1 MTERL
6 RFSPSILTR
15 LGEELVPD
23 ADQGVVELV
32 KNAYD
37 ADATRCRVELSGT
50 ENAGGSIRVVDNGAG
65 MSDTDLKHGFLIVGR
80 SRKDAASLTRQFGR
94 VTVGDKGLG
103 RLSALRLG
111 RRVRLVT
118 RPQSKPGVEF
128 RIELDWD
135 AFDQAEAVEDVP
147 IQLIESA
154 SDLPHGT
161 EIRIEQLRA
170 PFSRGTANKLARN
183 LLLLSDPFRDA
194 DDRIG
199 LEGDPGFSA
208 ELNAPDFHDIQSK
221 VESSYFKD
229 ADFRIVGELD
239 ARGVGKFSLLD
250 WKGEVLH
257 SGTSERI
264 YAAPILRFNL
274 WHFILDKSR
283 FSNKSST
290 LPEVRAWLKHIGGV
304 HIYQDGIRVPPYG
317 GPGND
322 WLDLNLMRVR
332 SPELRPGTN
341 TSIGQVSVSNLSGAF
356 VQKTD
361 RVGFLEN
368 LPFQELRQFCK
379 DCLDWAARVRV
390 SEREA
395 KRRAERDDANKR
407 AEKATASLDAVL
419 AKAVPVTQRKEVDVA
434 ISRVLKA
441 TERET
446 KVLREE
452 LQLYRSLA
460 TAGMTSAVF
469 AHEIGRPLELLDTNL
484 TSLLNMI
491 PEDRRNDAQRR
502 VGRIERSKARLN
514 SFVSI
519 PLKLLAKSKRRS
531 GRIDLNDCVANL
543 MELLYPILEHF
554 HVKLRVEQAAG
565 NIAVNGS
572 EALIEGILLNLI
584 TNSIN
589 AFQRRASNVEDRV
602 LRVSTAYDGD
612 VLLMVE
618 DNAGGIKDI
627 DISEIFLPGVTSSA
641 DGTGFGLTIVQDS
654 VSDLGGRIDVD
665 PLTVFGGALFTVRLP
680 PMRDLFR

>member
-6 RFSPSILTR
+6 RFSPSILAR

-23 ADQGVVELV
+23 ADQGVMELV

-37 ADATRCRVELSGT
+37 ADATRCRVQLKQT
-50 ENAGGSIRVVDNGAG
+50 NLFGGSIQVTDDGAG
-65 MSDTDLKHGFLIVGR
+65 MTAQDLKQGFLIVGR
-80 SRKDAASLTRQFGR
+80 SRKDSAGQTKRFGR

-111 RRVRLVT
+111 HSVQVVT
-118 RPQSKPGVEF
+118 RPHGQPGTEL
-128 RIELDWD
+128 RLDLDWD
-135 AFDQAEAVEDVP
+135 AFDAAEAVEDVP
-147 IQLIESA
+147 IEVVERITDQ
-154 SDLPHGT
+154 PPGT
-161 EIRIEQLRA
+161 EIYIHRLRA
-170 PFSRGTANKLARN
+170 PFTRATADKLARN
-183 LLLLSDPFRDA
+183 LLLLSDPFRDV
-194 DDRIG
+194 DDRAAHS
-199 LEGDPGFSA
+199 GDPGFNA
-208 ELNAPDFHDIQSK
+208 ELHAPEYEELQSK
-221 VESSYFKD
+221 VETSYFKD
-229 ADFRIVGELD
+229 ADFRIGGELD
-239 ARGVGKFSLLD
+239 DRGIAKFWLLD
-250 WKGEVLH
+250 WKGEILH
-257 SGTSERI
+257 EGTSDRAYE
-264 YAAPILRFNL
+264 APPLRFDL
-274 WHFILDKSR
+274 WHFVLEKSR

-332 SPELRPGTN
+332 SPEMRPGTN
-341 TSIGQVSVSNLSGAF
+341 TSIGRVTVSNSSGNL

-368 LPFQELRQFCK
+368 TAFIELRQFCK
-379 DCLDWAARVRV
+379 DCLDWAARMRV
-390 SEREA
+390 NEREA
-395 KRRAERDDANKR
+395 KRRAERDDVTKR
-407 AEKATASLDAVL
+407 AEKAAASLNAVL

-484 TSLLNMI
+484 TALINMI
-491 PEDRRNDAQRR
+491 PEDRQEDANRR
-502 VGRIERSKARLN
+502 VGRIGRARARLN

-519 PLKLLAKSKRRS
+519 PLKLLSKGKRRS
-531 GRIDLNDCVANL
+531 GRIDVNLCVANL
-543 MELLYPILEHF
+543 IELLGPILDHF
-554 HVKLRVEQAAG
+554 NVTPQVDLNKSRLA
-565 NIAVNGS
+565 INGS
-572 EALIEGILLNLI
+572 EALVEGILLNLI
-584 TNSIN
+584 TNSLN
-589 AFQRRASNVEDRV
+589 AFQRRTSDENERI
-602 LRVSTAYDGD
+602 LRVSTDYDGD

-618 DNAGGIKDI
+618 DNAGGIKDL
-627 DISEIFLPGVTSSA
+627 DVAEIFLPGVTSTP

-654 VSDLGGRIDVD
+654 VSDLGGSIDVD
-665 PLTVFGGALFTVRLP
+665 PMTPFGGALFTIKLP